1 MDAKEK
7 EAHDLMVEGDKN
19 VKSARGFL
27 SSLFGSETKLEDAC
41 AKYVRAGNLF
51 KMSKKWPLA
60 GSAFLK
66 SADLNVE
73 LRNKHEAATNLVDGA
88 NCYKKCE
95 PDSAVSA
102 FTRAID
108 IYTDMGR
115 FTTAAKHHINIAE
128 LFETETINIE
138 KAIHHYEKAA
148 EYYDGE
154 DSRSSANKCY
164 LKVALHSAQL
174 EEYTRAI
181 ELFDKVAMNSIESP
195 LLKYSA
201 KEHMFKAIL
210 CHFCLGG
217 SINARQ
223 AMDKYQDI
231 SPAFEDSREFKLVN
245 KLLEAYDQNSADAF
259 AESITDYDRITRIDE
274 WLTTILLHIKKSI
287 SAEDGCAATGAVQ
300 GGDDTQAAG
309 DGDDDLC

>member
-7 EAHDLMVEGDKN
+7 EAHDLMIDADKN
-19 VKSARGFL
+19 VKSAKGFL
-27 SSLFGSETKLEDAC
+27 SSIFGGEAKLEDAGG
-41 AKYVRAGNLF
+41 KYARAGNLF
-51 KMSKKWPLA
+51 KMCKKWSNA
-60 GSAFLK
+60 GGAFLK
-66 SADLNVE
+66 SAEIHIE
-73 LRNKHEAATNLVDGA
+73 LRNKHEGATNFVDGA
-88 NCYKKCE
+88 NCYKKCD
-95 PDSAVSA
+95 PTTAIDA
-102 FTRAID
+102 FNRAID

-128 LFETETINIE
+128 LYETEIIDIE
-138 KAIHHYEKAA
+138 KAITNYEKAA
-148 EYYDGE
+148 GYYDGE

-174 EEYTRAI
+174 AEYSKAI

-217 SINARQ
+217 SVNARQ

-245 KLLEAYDQNSADAF
+245 KLLEAYEQNKADGF
-259 AESITDYDRITRIDE
+259 AEAIADYDRITRIDE
-274 WLTTILLHIKKSI
+274 WLTTILLKIKKSI
-287 SAEDGCAATGAVQ
+287 AT
-300 GGDDTQAAG
+300 
-309 DGDDDLC
+309 DGDDIEDDIGEIEGPSGDGVDADGVC

>member
-7 EAHDLMVEGDKN
+7 EAHDLMAEGDKN
-19 VKSARGFL
+19 AKSAKGFF
-27 SSLFGSETKLEDAC
+27 SSLFGGESKMEDAC
-41 AKYVRAGNLF
+41 SKYVRAGNLF
-51 KMSKKWPLA
+51 KMSKKWSCA
-60 GSAFLK
+60 GEAFLK
-66 SADLNVE
+66 SADINIE
-73 LRNKHEAATNLVDGA
+73 LRNKHEAASNLVDGA
-88 NCYKKCE
+88 NCYKKSDAE
-95 PDSAVSA
+95 NAISA
-102 FTRAID
+102 FNRAID

-128 LFETETINIE
+128 LYESETINIE
-138 KAIHHYEKAA
+138 KAIMHYERAA

-174 EEYTRAI
+174 EQYPKAI
-181 ELFDKVAMNSIESP
+181 ELFDKVAINSIESP

-201 KEHMFKAIL
+201 KEHMFKAVL

-223 AMDKYQDI
+223 AMEKYEDI

-245 KLLEAYDQNSADAF
+245 KLIEAWDEKSSDEF
-259 AESITDYDRITRIDE
+259 AEAISDYDRITRIDE
-274 WLTTILLHIKKSI
+274 WLTSILLRIKKSI
-287 SAEDGCAATGAVQ
+287 SSGEDHGASTSGG
-300 GGDDTQAAG
+300 GGDADE
-309 DGDDDLC
+309 DPDLC

>member
-7 EAHDLMVEGDKN
+7 EAHDLLVEADKN
-19 VKSARGFL
+19 AKSANGFF
-27 SSLFGSETKLEDAC
+27 SSIFGREGKLEDAC
-41 AKYVRAGNLF
+41 GKYVRAGNLF
-51 KMSKKWPLA
+51 KMSKKWPNA
-60 GSAFLK
+60 GGAFLK
-66 SADLNVE
+66 SADINIDLG
-73 LRNKHEAATNLVDGA
+73 NKHEAATNLIDGA
-88 NCYKKCE
+88 NCYKKCDPE
-95 PDSAVSA
+95 SAISA
-102 FTRAID
+102 FNRAID

-128 LFETETINIE
+128 LYETETINIE
-138 KAIHHYEKAA
+138 KAIHHHERAA

-174 EEYTRAI
+174 EQYTKAI

-217 SINARQ
+217 NINARQ

-231 SPAFEDSREFKLVN
+231 SPAFEDSREFKLIN
-245 KLLEAYDQNSADAF
+245 KLLEAYEQNSADGF
-259 AESITDYDRITRIDE
+259 AEAITDYDRITRIDE
-274 WLTTILLHIKKSI
+274 WLTTILLRIKKSI
-287 SAEDGCAATGAVQ
+287 AIASEDDVQ
-300 GGDDTQAAG
+300 GGG
-309 DGDDDLC
+309 DGGEDSDLC